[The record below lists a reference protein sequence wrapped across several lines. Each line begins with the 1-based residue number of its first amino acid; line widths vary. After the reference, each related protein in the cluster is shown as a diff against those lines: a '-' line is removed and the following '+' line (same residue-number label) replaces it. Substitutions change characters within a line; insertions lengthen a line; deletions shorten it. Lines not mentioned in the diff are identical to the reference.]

1 MITRLVRIL
10 KHWLP
15 IILLSLVAGISG
27 AFLLTSYLNAQI
39 RPTFEG
45 TARVY
50 LTSAGGGDGRAFA
63 PDLSLTAAEEA
74 AIEANQDFLDLR
86 HGIRADPSTG
96 SIQFIASARTEEAAI
111 TEASD
116 MRTRYLVATAPA
128 PIEDQIADVLEQAH
142 FVREELD
149 ALLPAEVVAPT
160 DPAAVTQYTIL
171 SEQIRSLN
179 TESAK
184 LAVELVL
191 ADTESEKTAIQADL
205 DLILGQI
212 VDLRNQL
219 EALPPEA
226 ADSVERGGTGSS
238 GIDRTDAPDVAPSNV
253 DLDDQFRIE
262 SLQSLYATLLT
273 EFQSLY
279 IQSVDATPQ
288 ALPQV
293 EVVDETPDPVAI
305 PLGVGVGLAISLL
318 LVVGAVLVIDRLRP
332 RWWTQQELP
341 SPLAEV
347 PDRRCDTETWY
358 WSEGPSKRK
367 SALQRAAVKLLPTV
381 EAGPAAVG
389 LIGRGVTPSSMRNLG
404 FDLGAVMVTSGR
416 RTLVVD
422 TTGLENDE
430 EAPVQFSNGA
440 ITVGDMLNPW
450 QNGSNGDR
458 AAEAVTHATTLWP
471 GLSAIG
477 SGPKSL
483 YSVEGAMTPV
493 VGKLIGY
500 ARSGFALT
508 MVPVADRGGALTE
521 ALARTLDAVV
531 VVGRGGK
538 TKLKEAERLL
548 ETLRIMGKPVLGTLL
563 IVRPPRR
570 PLREWMALGRRRK
583 PKPDSGSALGA
594 DSGRGSD
601 DLAASSLFP
610 PVSGEDAGSE
620 PETRVNRRRAKRNN
634 PPSVNGSEGGIGG
647 EPSLRP
653 PTESESE
660 PARTDDASAAT
671 I

>member
-1 MITRLVRIL
+1 MITRVRRIL

-15 IILLSLVAGISG
+15 IILLSIVAGIGG

-39 RPTFEG
+39 RPTFG
-45 TARVY
+45 ATARVFM
-50 LTSAGGGDGRAFA
+50 TSAGGGDGRASA

-96 SIQFIASARTEEAAI
+96 SLQFIASARTEEAAI

-128 PIEDQIADVLEQAH
+128 PIEDQIADVLQQAH

-149 ALLPAEVVAPT
+149 ALLPPEVIAPT

-191 ADTESEKTAIQADL
+191 ADTESEKAAIQADL

-219 EALPPEA
+219 EALPPDA
-226 ADSVERGGTGSS
+226 ADSAARGGTGSS
-238 GIDRTDAPDVAPSNV
+238 GIDRTDTPEVAPSNV

-262 SLQSLYATLLT
+262 SLQSLYATLLA

-279 IQSVDATPQ
+279 IQSIDAAPQ

-293 EVVDETPDPVAI
+293 EAVDETPDPVAI
-305 PLGVGVGLAISLL
+305 PLGVGVGFAISLL
-318 LVVGAVLVIDRLRP
+318 LVVGAVLVMDRLRP

-381 EAGPAAVG
+381 EAGPAVVG

-422 TTGLENDE
+422 TTGLEYDE
-430 EAPVQFSNGA
+430 EAPVQFSNGS
-440 ITVGDMLNPW
+440 IGVGDMLNPW

-458 AAEAVTHATTLWP
+458 AMEAVTHATTLWP

-500 ARSGFALT
+500 ARKGFALT

-521 ALARTLDAVV
+521 ALARNLDAIV

-538 TKLKEAERLL
+538 TKLREAEQLL
-548 ETLRIMGKPVLGTLL
+548 ETLRMMEKPVLGSLL

-570 PLREWMALGRRRK
+570 RLREWIALGRRRK
-583 PKPDSGSALGA
+583 PKLDSASAPVADSGS
-594 DSGRGSD
+594 GSD

-610 PVSGEDAGSE
+610 PVNEDAEGFE
-620 PETRVNRRRAKRNN
+620 RETRVNRHRAKRSSS
-634 PPSVNGSEGGIGG
+634 PSVNGSDGGIGG
-647 EPSLRP
+647 ESSLRAA
-653 PTESESE
+653 ESESAV
-660 PARTDDASAAT
+660 ARSDDTSAST
-671 I
+671 S